1 MSGSQ
6 LPVGIRGCV
15 RGDRGYEA
23 SKRTPCNAVRP
34 LRKTRFR
41 AAKEK
46 GMRALETLVV
56 LSVATVAFL
65 WVILAHSTPEERA
78 RLHDSIGQSTHIAW
92 R

>member
-1 MSGSQ
+1 MVAAANGEVAGG
-6 LPVGIRGCV
+6 P
-15 RGDRGYEA
+15 
-23 SKRTPCNAVRP
+23 NAVRP
-34 LRKTRFR
+34 LRKARFP

-56 LSVATVAFL
+56 LTIVTITFL
-65 WVILAHSTPEERA
+65 WVILAHTTPEEHA